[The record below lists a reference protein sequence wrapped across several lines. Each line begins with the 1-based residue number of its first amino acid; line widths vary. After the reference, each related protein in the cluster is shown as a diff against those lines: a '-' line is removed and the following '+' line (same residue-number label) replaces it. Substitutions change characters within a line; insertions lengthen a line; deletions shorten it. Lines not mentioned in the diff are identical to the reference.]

1 MKTLSVPHPTHPV
14 EFDTALR
21 TLAAQ
26 ACERYP
32 DEKARIDRG
41 LVLAL
46 NGHVTLHTDGTATV
60 QSGTD
65 REVQYQVGHG
75 ICDCPDAGRAPH
87 CKHAWARCLV
97 RKAHKLVPPPP
108 AVRVAYHATFK
119 GVHGQAIRDEQ
130 GRVWFQGDNERML
143 TLTDADRPNLQLH
156 GRVDLCADARRRD
169 LEAGTDLSR
178 LDALTMERTILDA

>member
-1 MKTLSVPHPTHPV
+1 MKTLSVPQPTQTV

-26 ACERYP
+26 ATTRYP
-32 DEKARIDRG
+32 DEQARIDRG

-60 QSGTD
+60 QSGTNG
-65 REVQYQVGHG
+65 EGQYRVGHG

-97 RKAHKLVPPPP
+97 RKARKLAQPPT
-108 AVRVAYHATFK
+108 RIAYHATLK
-119 GVHGQAIRDEQ
+119 GTHGQAMRDEQ
-130 GRVWFQGDNERML
+130 GRVWFQGDDERL
-143 TLTDADRPNLQLH
+143 VELFDADCPNLQLH
-156 GRVDLCADARRRD
+156 GRVDLRADARRLD
-169 LEAGTDLSR
+169 WEAGTDLAR
-178 LDALTMERTILDA
+178 LDALRMERAILNA